1 MSYNGLP
8 GGQLCGA
15 RDRAEV
21 ASLEDKKRR
30 VKTTYLLLQSKV
42 KIRCID
48 FEVYLQLLSS
58 IEICLSI
65 VPYCKIPQTYSHS
78 QFILSIYCFL
88 LIIVVL
94 SAVCLW
100 RSRQWPLLRGTL
112 IDLQVCWR
120 GLHGLQDTWPRGLGC
135 SGWRSVSGG
144 RGHETLSTVTPSH
157 LSPVSR
163 LDFSDCLIDVYID
176 IKSFI
181 DGWF

>member
-58 IEICLSI
+58 IQIQNMPLDCA
-65 VPYCKIPQTYSHS
+65 
-78 QFILSIYCFL
+78 IL
-88 LIIVVL
+88 
-94 SAVCLW
+94 
-100 RSRQWPLLRGTL
+100 
-112 IDLQVCWR
+112 
-120 GLHGLQDTWPRGLGC
+120 
-135 SGWRSVSGG
+135 
-144 RGHETLSTVTPSH
+144 
-157 LSPVSR
+157 
-163 LDFSDCLIDVYID
+163 
-176 IKSFI
+176 
-181 DGWF
+181 